1 MRKKVDGYSL
11 VGLQNKN
18 KIMIKFIC
26 IALVFF
32 VSCKAPQLSDPQEML
47 YIEVE
52 GKKIKIIEDEYGNQF
67 MKQSVADGR
76 FIYIPFT
83 DVAETEDPNDSL
95 HSFQAKIK

>member
-1 MRKKVDGYSL
+1 MDILWLGFILKT
-11 VGLQNKN
+11 
-18 KIMIKFIC
+18 KIMVKFIC
-26 IALVFF
+26 VFLVFI
-32 VSCKAPQLSDPQEML
+32 VSCKAPQLSDPQDML

-83 DVAETEDPNDSL
+83 DVAEVEDTSDSL
-95 HSFQAKIK
+95 HAYQAKIK